1 MKLKTLIFFTLIA
14 TTINA
19 QTYENKGGGIYIA
32 NENGIIY
39 TKQEN
44 TSGLK
49 SMVGFVLDSVSI
61 KVVLSCVSWLLCC
74 YCNNQGVSSC
84 NLALE
89 RL

>member
-1 MKLKTLIFFTLIA
+1 MKKLKTLIFFTLIT

-32 NENGIIY
+32 NENGITY

-49 SMVGFVLDSVSI
+49 SMVGFYLDSVSI
-61 KVVLSCVSWLLCC
+61 KNHSTTLYLVDSF
-74 YCNNQGVSSC
+74 
-84 NLALE
+84 NLDNKYEILISGG
-89 RL
+89 L